1 MSLAAQ
7 VMSDP
12 RIIVALDYPAA
23 APALALASRLAPEL
37 CRLKVGKE
45 LFTAAG
51 PSLVEQLVASG
62 FEIFLDL
69 KFHDIPSTVA
79 KAVTAAANLGVWMV
93 NVHASG
99 GSGMMRAADEARRA
113 SRPALLV
120 TAVTVLTSLNQADLE
135 EIGWTRPLP
144 DQVLHL
150 AGLAHSSGLDG
161 VVCSA
166 REAAAVRER
175 FQDRLLRVTPG
186 IRMAAPA
193 SGDDQRRVMTPE
205 AALGAGSSHLVI
217 GRPITGAE
225 DPAAALLA
233 IARRIGQYERG
244 AQ

>member
-1 MSLAAQ
+1 
-7 VMSDP
+7 MSDP

-93 NVHASG
+93 NVHAAG
-99 GSGMMRAADEARRA
+99 GPAMLSAAAEAVE
-113 SRPALLV
+113 PGGPLV
-120 TAVTVLTSLNQADLE
+120 IAVTVLTSIDTRQYEAIGYRGEIADRVVE
-135 EIGWTRPLP
+135 FA
-144 DQVLHL
+144 QM
-150 AGLAHSSGLDG
+150 ACASGLDG

-166 REAAAVRER
+166 QEAN
-175 FQDRLLRVTPG
+175 RLRGLLGDQFALVTPG
-186 IRMAAPA
+186 IRPPGTQAGDQQRIMTPAAAMAA
-193 SGDDQRRVMTPE
+193 
-205 AALGAGSSHLVI
+205 GSDYLVI
-217 GRPITGAE
+217 GRPITGAA
-225 DPAAALLA
+225 DPVQV
-233 IARRIGQYERG
+233 IRGIRSDIGE
-244 AQ
+244 